1 VDTEIALAL
10 TQLGE
15 STDRL
20 LATADALTDAQA
32 AGPSRLPGWT
42 RGHVLTHL
50 ARNADGFR
58 NLLTWAGTGN
68 ETPMYPSEEARA
80 RGVEEGAARSAAQ
93 IAADVNVSAT
103 ALAAAA
109 QDLPPRAWDALVARR
124 GVTFPA
130 REIPSRRLAELEIH
144 HVDLDAGYRPADWP
158 ASFVAAQLVPVARD
172 FAGRAD
178 APACLAHP
186 DGLDAVYPIGPAAPD
201 LASTDPASPVTVSG
215 PPAALLAWLIGR
227 DNGTRLKVTG
237 AGAVPVLPPWR

>member
-1 VDTEIALAL
+1 MDTEIALAL
-10 TQLGE
+10 AQLAE
-15 STDRL
+15 SSDRL
-20 LATADALTDAQA
+20 LATADTLTDAQA

-58 NLLTWAGTGN
+58 NLLTWAATGD

-80 RGVEEGAARSAAQ
+80 REIEAGAGRSAAQ
-93 IAADVNVSAT
+93 IAADVRASAA

-109 QDLPPRAWDALVARR
+109 QDLPGGAWDALVARR
-124 GVTFPA
+124 GDTFPA
-130 REIPSRRLAELEIH
+130 RQIPERRLSELEIH

-158 ASFVAAQLVPVARD
+158 ASFVAANLARVAGD
-172 FAGRAD
+172 FAGRGD
-178 APACLAHP
+178 APACLARP
-186 DGLDAVYPIGPAAPD
+186 DGRDDVYPIGPGPGR
-201 LASTDPASPVTVSG
+201 TDQAGQVTVSG

-227 DNGTRLKVTG
+227 DSGTGLKVTG

>member
-10 TQLGE
+10 ARLGE
-15 STDRL
+15 STGRL

-32 AGPSRLPGWT
+32 AAASGLPGWT

-58 NLLTWAGTGN
+58 NLLAWASTGD
-68 ETPMYPSEEARA
+68 ETPMYPSEEARD
-80 RGVEEGAARSAAQ
+80 RGIQEGAGRTAAEL
-93 IAADVNVSAT
+93 AADVRVSA
-103 ALAAAA
+103 AAFAGAA
-109 QDLPPRAWDALVARR
+109 QDLPPQAWAALVARR

-130 REIPSRRLAELEIH
+130 RGIPARRLSELEIH
-144 HVDLDAGYRPADWP
+144 HVDLDAGYQPADWP
-158 ASFVAAQLVPVARD
+158 AGFVAAALVRVAGD

-178 APACLAHP
+178 APACLARP
-186 DGLDAVYPIGPAAPD
+186 DGLDAAFPIGPD
-201 LASTDPASPVTVSG
+201 SASPGQASQVTVSG

-227 DNGTRLKVTG
+227 DSGAGLEVAG